1 MVLKLG
7 RFGQKIRNSW
17 EVLKCGAEILSE
29 IISVLDGPTVSCSGH
44 ASEGRV
50 LSTDMVMSLRV
61 LVGANRV
68 FCLYTSE
75 NRLKCGK
82 YKIVFL

>member
-7 RFGQKIRNSW
+7 RFGEQIRNTW
-17 EVLKCGAEILSE
+17 KVLKCGAEILSE
-29 IISVLDGPTVSCSGH
+29 IITVLDGPTISCSGH
-44 ASEGRV
+44 TSERRV
-50 LSTDMVMSLRV
+50 LSTDMVMSLSV

-75 NRLKCGK
+75 NRIKCSK
-82 YKIVFL
+82 Y

>member
-7 RFGQKIRNSW
+7 RFGQQIRNTW
-17 EVLKCGAEILSE
+17 KVLKCGAEILSE
-29 IISVLDGPTVSCSGH
+29 IITVLDGPTVSCFGRS
-44 ASEGRV
+44 SERRV
-50 LSTDMVMSLRV
+50 LSTDTVMSLRV
-61 LVGANRV
+61 LFGVNRV

-82 YKIVFL
+82 Q